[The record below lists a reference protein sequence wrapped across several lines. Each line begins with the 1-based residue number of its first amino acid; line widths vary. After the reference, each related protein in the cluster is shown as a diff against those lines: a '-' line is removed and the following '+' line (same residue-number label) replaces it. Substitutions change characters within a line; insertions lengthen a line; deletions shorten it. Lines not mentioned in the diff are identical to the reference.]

1 MQLKMMTVPEAGFWK
16 RVVLSLAQIPQR
28 TDDGIVGVD
37 FWDLRFALKSQQDA
51 LPAVQSEGF
60 D

>member
-1 MQLKMMTVPEAGFWK
+1 MMTVPEAGFWK

-28 TDDGIVGVD
+28 TDDGIVGMD

-51 LPAVQSEGF
+51 LPAVQSEGC